1 MAGEENV
8 VEMAIMMALQE
19 YCRGR
24 NLQQFRPVPRQQGEA
39 LRQYCGDLFG
49 LMDDADLIALEI
61 KELDVAS
68 GRLKAFNTDQ
78 HEAAK
83 RFESLKV
90 PLAYAYNSVSVNE
103 LAYHQYPQPACWGAT
118 TLAAIK
124 RSTPTP
130 LPGPT
135 PDLLQHETLLDWLN
149 GKHGT
154 DGSTLFGRLHG
165 KIKSTRQLRNG
176 VLVLLYS
183 VEQSTLATMTEQDV
197 VNVLN
202 QLNQTQLGPRQQAK
216 LEKILVES
224 AKVFNAFQSPQPP
237 TLPGQSG
244 SGPSNTPRPPDFR
257 R

>member
-24 NLQQFRPVPRQQGEA
+24 NLQQFRPVPRQQGKA

-49 LMDDADLIALEI
+49 LMDGADLIALEI
-61 KELDVAS
+61 KELDVVS

-90 PLAYAYNSVSVNE
+90 PLAYAYNSVGVNE
-103 LAYHQYPQPACWGAT
+103 LAYHQYPQPAGWGAK

-135 PDLLQHETLLDWLN
+135 PDQPQHETLLDWLN

-154 DGSTLFGRLHG
+154 DGATLFGRLHG

-183 VEQSTLATMTEQDV
+183 VEQSTLATMTERDV
-197 VNVLN
+197 IAVLK
-202 QLNQTQLGPRQQAK
+202 QLDQTRLGPRQQAN
-216 LEKILVES
+216 LAKILVES
-224 AKVFNAFQSPQPP
+224 ATVFNAFQPPQPP
-237 TLPGQSG
+237 TPPGQSG
-244 SGPSNTPRPPDFR
+244 SGPSNTPRPPGFR

>member
-1 MAGEENV
+1 VAGEENV

-49 LMDDADLIALEI
+49 LMDGADLIALEI
-61 KELDVAS
+61 KELDVAL

-78 HEAAK
+78 YEAAK

-90 PLAYAYNSVSVNE
+90 PLAYAYNSVDVKE
-103 LAYHQYPQPACWGAT
+103 LAYYQYPQPAGWGAQ
-118 TLAAIK
+118 TLAEIK

-135 PDLLQHETLLDWLN
+135 PNQPQHETLLDWLN
-149 GKHGT
+149 GNHGT
-154 DGSTLFGRLHG
+154 GGATLFGRLHG
-165 KIKSTRQLRNG
+165 MIASTRQLRNG

-183 VEQSTLATMTEQDV
+183 VAQNTLATMNEQDV
-197 VNVLN
+197 IEVLK
-202 QLNQTQLGPRQQAK
+202 QLDQTQLGPKQQAN
-216 LEKILVES
+216 LAKILAES
-224 AKVFNAFQSPQPP
+224 ATVFNAFQPPQPP
-237 TLPGQSG
+237 TPPGQSG
-244 SGPSNTPRPPDFR
+244 SGPSNTPRPPGFR
-257 R
+257 G

>member
-19 YCRGR
+19 YCRSR

-49 LMDDADLIALEI
+49 MMDGADLIALEI

-90 PLAYAYNSVSVNE
+90 PLAYAYNSVGVDE
-103 LAYHQYPQPACWGAT
+103 LAYHQYPQPAGWGAK

-135 PDLLQHETLLDWLN
+135 PDQPQHETLLDWLMN

-154 DGSTLFGRLHG
+154 DGAKLFGRLHG
-165 KIKSTRQLRNG
+165 KIKSTKQLRNG

-197 VNVLN
+197 VAVLK
-202 QLNQTQLGPRQQAK
+202 QLDQTRLGPRQQAN

-224 AKVFNAFQSPQPP
+224 AKVFNAFQPP
-237 TLPGQSG
+237 TPAGQSG
-244 SGPSNTPRPPDFR
+244 SGPSNTRRPPGFR
-257 R
+257 M